1 MTSGYISQIEVDRLF
16 FFFSVQFALG
26 NTRLTLTADSVKNN
40 SVKLS
45 IKFMVL
51 EIQSNGRRRFKI
63 QESNVAICPQTTTS
77 TTTTTTTRQV
87 DRLKL
92 L

>member
-1 MTSGYISQIEVDRLF
+1 MTSDYISHIEVINVLF
-16 FFFSVQFALG
+16 FIVQFALWM
-26 NTRLTLTADSVKNN
+26 TRLTLTADSVRNN

-63 QESNVAICPQTTTS
+63 QEPSVAICPQAWS
-77 TTTTTTTRQV
+77 LQQQEQQQ
-87 DRLKL
+87 
-92 L
+92 

>member
-1 MTSGYISQIEVDRLF
+1 MFLSLCPVCSLQ
-16 FFFSVQFALG
+16 
-26 NTRLTLTADSVKNN
+26 LTLTADSVKNN

-51 EIQSNGRRRFKI
+51 EIQSKGRRRFKI
-63 QESNVAICPQTTTS
+63 QEANVAICSQTTT
-77 TTTTTTTRQV
+77 TQV